1 MNIKDDSRKVVKGDI
16 FVALKKTHDGHD
28 YILDAIKNG
37 ASKVIVEEGNYD
49 VETIVTEDTHNYLV
63 NYLYDNYYDQIK
75 NLKLIGMTG
84 TNGKTTTCFLIYQAL
99 NKLGIKC
106 AYIGTIGFYLDEKI
120 KDLSNTTPDILEIY
134 ELLLTCVENNIEY
147 VVMECSSHALDMKR
161 LDKLKFK
168 YGIFSNLTEDHLDYH
183 KTMESYLAAKLKIL
197 NSMRDDGVFL
207 VNADDEAS
215 ASFEKKFKYTKR
227 IGLSNS
233 DYEIKD
239 FSFDPAKTHIC
250 FQYEKKDY
258 EVDTHLTGKFNVYNY
273 LMTVAI
279 VHEYGFSLEEIL
291 KQSAYLYP
299 PKGRCETFLV
309 RDGFAVVDYA
319 HTPDA
324 VLKVLET
331 YREVTQNKIITVI
344 GCGGDRDPIKRPIM
358 GRIAS
363 EKSDYVIFTNDNP
376 RTEDPEKIMQDILK
390 GVEQTNYEVILD
402 RHEAI
407 KKALDLLNSGDVVL
421 LLGKGHED
429 YQIIG
434 HEKIHFDDREEIQ
447 KYMQNL

>member
-1 MNIKDDSRKVVKGDI
+1 MINLNIKDDSRKVVKGDI

-37 ASKVIVEEGNYD
+37 ASKVIVEEGNYG

-183 KTMESYLAAKLKIL
+183 KSFDNYIKAKQVLFENVTDKTFVNI
-197 NSMRDDGVFL
+197 DDL
-207 VNADDEAS
+207 Y
-215 ASFEKKFKYTKR
+215 K
-227 IGLSNS
+227 
-233 DYEIKD
+233 DYFIKD
-239 FSFDPAKTHIC
+239 NSITYGIGSGDYKITDYVINLEGSSFKVNDISYKTKLIGKHNLYNILVVIALLSELNLDTSVIEQLVC
-250 FQYEKKDY
+250 PPGRMDIIKKDSN
-258 EVDTHLTGKFNVYNY
+258 L
-273 LMTVAI
+273 I
-279 VHEYGFSLEEIL
+279 II
-291 KQSAYLYP
+291 
-299 PKGRCETFLV
+299 
-309 RDGFAVVDYA
+309 DYA

-324 VLKVLET
+324 VLNVIKAVKEL
-331 YREVTQNKIITVI
+331 NPNHIITII
-344 GCGGDRDPIKRPIM
+344 GCGGDRDSFKRPIM
-358 GRIAS
+358 SDIACS
-363 EKSDYVIFTNDNP
+363 NSDYVIFTNDNP
-376 RTEDPEKIMQDILK
+376 RSENPNNIISDMLHNLDKFNYEIILNREKAIIKGIQMLSFNDILL
-390 GVEQTNYEVILD
+390 V
-402 RHEAI
+402 
-407 KKALDLLNSGDVVL
+407 
-421 LLGKGHED
+421 LGKGHET
-429 YQIIG
+429 YQIINNI
-434 HEKIHFDDREEIQ
+434 KYDFDDKKIVLENI
-447 KYMQNL
+447 